1 LADIFSIAAL
11 FPRFTTLQNRN
22 IPVSITLQ
30 SVHVESMDRDA
41 TDWVIDF
48 SLWGL
53 ALLVFGGTI
62 LAFLVW

>member
-1 LADIFSIAAL
+1 
-11 FPRFTTLQNRN
+11 
-22 IPVSITLQ
+22 
-30 SVHVESMDRDA
+30 MDRDA

>member
-1 LADIFSIAAL
+1 LADIFSVAAL
-11 FPRFTTLQNRN
+11 FPRFTLFQNCN
-22 IPVSITLQ
+22 IPVSITPQ

-48 SLWGL
+48 SLWGR

-62 LAFLVW
+62 LAFIVW